1 MFFGLGYMLGPA
13 LGAFLYEVGGFTLP
27 FVIVGSIGIVV
38 ATSLLFVIPKV
49 KVDERKVADKTLTL
63 MDIAKSPSIFLP
75 FLDLLVCFFGNGMI
89 ASMLEP
95 HLSEAGADSTQVGFT
110 FLIFGA
116 VFMVS
121 APLAGFLCDK
131 LPYPSLVS
139 VLGNVILATAF
150 IFLGPIPSINI
161 TPSWQSITMATAFVA
176 LGYGAVMVS
185 TFGRAQGAATRQGF
199 SQDIDTYLL
208 ISGMWQSSFYFG
220 NFLGPTI
227 AGFLVD
233 AYGFR
238 KASIVFFSLFVAVLF
253 VDLGEL
259 TYNVKKK
266 QNKRSNE
273 YHSLE

>member
-1 MFFGLGYMLGPA
+1 
-13 LGAFLYEVGGFTLP
+13 
-27 FVIVGSIGIVV
+27 
-38 ATSLLFVIPKV
+38 
-49 KVDERKVADKTLTL
+49 
-63 MDIAKSPSIFLP
+63 
-75 FLDLLVCFFGNGMI
+75 
-89 ASMLEP
+89 
-95 HLSEAGADSTQVGFT
+95 
-110 FLIFGA
+110 
-116 VFMVS
+116 
-121 APLAGFLCDK
+121 
-131 LPYPSLVS
+131 
-139 VLGNVILATAF
+139 
-150 IFLGPIPSINI
+150 
-161 TPSWQSITMATAFVA
+161 
-176 LGYGAVMVS
+176 MVS

-238 KASIVFFSLFVAVLF
+238 KASIVFFSMFIAVLF

-259 TYNVKKK
+259 GYNVKKK